1 MTFIFAIRTLRAL
14 GLGLAV
20 LLMAG
25 CASEHLESGP
35 PPTVNEFAMDNNYR
49 IGVGDELHV
58 QVWRNEEL
66 SAKVPV
72 RPDGK
77 ISSPLVGDIVA
88 AGLTTQEL
96 AQAITAKLGSYV
108 RNPEVT
114 VIVTN
119 PVSADY
125 LRRVRVTGSVR
136 TPVTV
141 TFRQGMSVLDLVLQA
156 GGLSEFAAPGRA
168 RLYRT
173 VEGRTKIYPVD
184 LDAILQKGDL
194 RTNYLLYPLDVVT
207 VPERS
212 F

>member
-1 MTFIFAIRTLRAL
+1 MKFIAKCLTPM
-14 GLGLAV
+14 
-20 LLMAG
+20 LLMLLAA
-25 CASEHLESGP
+25 CSHVPVESGAP
-35 PPTVNEFAMDNNYR
+35 PAVQEFKADNTYY
-49 IGVGDELHV
+49 IGVADELSI

-66 SAKVPV
+66 SVKVPV

-77 ISSPLVGDIVA
+77 ISTPLVGDIVA

-96 AQAITAKLGSYV
+96 AQNISAKLGNYV

-114 VIVTN
+114 VIVSN
-119 PVSADY
+119 PASADF

-136 TPVTV
+136 NPVSLAY
-141 TFRQGMSVLDLVLQA
+141 RQGMTVLDLVLQA
-156 GGLSEFAAPGRA
+156 GGLTEFAAPASA

-173 VEGRTKIYPVD
+173 VDGKTKIYKVD
-184 LDAILQKGDL
+184 LDAILRRGDL
-194 RTNYLLYPLDVVT
+194 STNYTLYPQDVVT

>member
-1 MTFIFAIRTLRAL
+1 MTSIFAIRALRAL

-20 LLMAG
+20 LLIAG

>member
-1 MTFIFAIRTLRAL
+1 MKKSWIACLTLLLAAL
-14 GLGLAV
+14 LPACSSV
-20 LLMAG
+20 PV
-25 CASEHLESGP
+25 ESGP
-35 PPTVNEFAMDNNYR
+35 PPVVNEFALDNNYR

-58 QVWRNEEL
+58 QVWRNDEL

-96 AQAITAKLGSYV
+96 AKTITEKLGAYV

-119 PVSADY
+119 PASADF
-125 LRRVRVTGSVR
+125 LRRVRATGAVRNPISVTY
-136 TPVTV
+136 
-141 TFRQGMSVLDLVLQA
+141 RQGMTVLDLVLQA
-156 GGLSEFAAPGRA
+156 GGLTEFASPGKA

-173 VEGRTKIYPVD
+173 VEGRTKIYAVD
-184 LDAILQKGDL
+184 LGAILEGGDL
-194 RTNYLLYPLDVVT
+194 RTNYPLYPSDVVT
-207 VPERS
+207 IPERS

>member
-1 MTFIFAIRTLRAL
+1 MKLLNLCRLGAL
-14 GLGLAV
+14 AFFYV
-20 LLMAG
+20 LLTA
-25 CASEHLESGP
+25 CATEQLESGP
-35 PPTVNEFAMDNNYR
+35 PPIPTEFTTDKNYF
-49 IGVGDELHV
+49 IGVGDELKI

-66 SAKVPV
+66 SAQIPV

-88 AGLTTQEL
+88 AGLSTQQLAKVITDKLTT
-96 AQAITAKLGSYV
+96 YV

-119 PVSADY
+119 PASADF

-136 TPVTV
+136 TPLSVSY
-141 TFRQGMSVLDLVLQA
+141 RQGMTVMDLVLQA
-156 GGLSEFAAPGRA
+156 GGLTEFAAPNKA

-173 VEGRTKIYPVD
+173 IDGKTKIFAVRLGD
-184 LDAILQKGDL
+184 ILQTGNL
-194 RTNYLLYPLDVVT
+194 ETNYPLYPSDVVT

>member
-1 MTFIFAIRTLRAL
+1 MRYIIIFLSVW
-14 GLGLAV
+14 LA
-20 LLMAG
+20 A
-25 CASEHLESGP
+25 CSSEPLETGAP
-35 PPTVNEFAMDNNYR
+35 PILNEFALDNNYR
-49 IGVGDELHV
+49 IGVGDDLQI
-58 QVWRNEEL
+58 QVWRNDDL

-96 AQAITAKLGSYV
+96 SKAVTEKLGTYI

-119 PVSADY
+119 PASADF
-125 LRRVRVTGSVR
+125 LRRVRVTGAVRSPLSVSY
-136 TPVTV
+136 
-141 TFRQGMSVLDLVLQA
+141 RQGMTALDIVLQA
-156 GGLSEFAAPGRA
+156 GGLTEFAAPAKA

-173 VEGRTKIYPVD
+173 VDGRTKVYPID
-184 LDAILQKGDL
+184 LEAILKQGDL
-194 RTNYLLYPLDVVT
+194 RTNYPLYPSDVVT

>member
-1 MTFIFAIRTLRAL
+1 MRNIAWVLMPMLTAL
-14 GLGLAV
+14 LVACSGV
-20 LLMAG
+20 PVQ
-25 CASEHLESGP
+25 SGP
-35 PPTVNEFAMDNNYR
+35 PPTPNEFAMDKSYR
-49 IGVGDELHV
+49 IGVGDELEV
-58 QVWRNEEL
+58 QVWRNAEL
-66 SAKVPV
+66 STKVPV

-77 ISSPLVGDIVA
+77 ISTPLVGDIVA

-96 AQAITAKLGSYV
+96 AQAITAKLSGYV

-119 PVSADY
+119 PVSADF
-125 LRRVRVTGSVR
+125 LRRVRVTGAVRNPLSV
-136 TPVTV
+136 TY
-141 TFRQGMSVLDLVLQA
+141 RQGMTVLDLVLQA
-156 GGLSEFAAPGRA
+156 GGLTEFAAPSKA

-173 VEGRTKIYPVD
+173 VDGQTKIYAVD

-194 RTNYLLYPLDVVT
+194 STNYPLYPSDVVT

>member
-1 MTFIFAIRTLRAL
+1 MHYFLQRTRLLRCWLAVFC
-14 GLGLAV
+14 LGLA
-20 LLMAG
+20 A
-25 CASEHLESGP
+25 CATEHLESGA

-58 QVWRNEEL
+58 QVWRNDEL
-66 SAKVPV
+66 STRVPV

-96 AQAITAKLGSYV
+96 AKAIGEKLSAFV

-114 VIVTN
+114 VIVSN
-119 PVSADY
+119 PVSADF
-125 LRRVRVTGSVR
+125 LRRVRVTGAVR
-136 TPVTV
+136 TPSSVTY
-141 TFRQGMSVLDLVLQA
+141 RQGMTVLDLVLQA
-156 GGLSEFAAPGRA
+156 GGLTEFAAPSKS

-173 VEGRTKIYPVD
+173 VEGRTKVYAVD
-184 LDAILQKGDL
+184 LEAILQKGDL
-194 RTNYLLYPLDVVT
+194 HTNYPLYPSDVVT
-207 VPERS
+207 IPERN

>member
-1 MTFIFAIRTLRAL
+1 MRYIIILVSIL
-14 GLGLAV
+14 LAACSSEPLEKGAPPV
-20 LLMAG
+20 L
-25 CASEHLESGP
+25 
-35 PPTVNEFAMDNNYR
+35 NEFALDNNYR
-49 IGVGDELHV
+49 IGVGDDLQI
-58 QVWRNEEL
+58 QVWRNDDL

-96 AQAITAKLGSYV
+96 AKAVTEKLSTYI

-119 PVSADY
+119 PVSADF
-125 LRRVRVTGSVR
+125 LRRVRVTGAVR
-136 TPVTV
+136 TPVSV
-141 TFRQGMSVLDLVLQA
+141 SYRQGMTALDIVLQA
-156 GGLSEFAAPGRA
+156 GGLTEFAAPSKA

-173 VEGRTKIYPVD
+173 VEGRTKVYPID
-184 LDAILQKGDL
+184 LDAILKQGDL
-194 RTNYLLYPLDVVT
+194 STNYPLYPSDVVT